1 MNLLT
6 DLEGIA
12 KQVIKYSPTLATMIL
27 GPAGGAV
34 ATLIAGALGVNPSDS
49 SAIINGVNT
58 DPDIKAKLLAIED
71 DLQKFKSQNSM
82 TDTENARQFQID
94 EEKEGKTD
102 YMPIII
108 TVFLMITFVGV
119 LLLLFFPVSTSQQNS
134 TLIGTMTG
142 LLTREF
148 IQACRYYIGGDSTDS

>member
-6 DLEGIA
+6 DFEGIA
-12 KQVIKYSPTLATMIL
+12 KEVIKYSPTLATLVL
-27 GPAGGAV
+27 GPAGGTI

-49 SAIINGVNT
+49 NAIINTVKT
-58 DPDIKAKLLAIED
+58 DPDIKAKLLAIQD
-71 DLQKFKSQNSM
+71 DLEKLKSQNSM
-82 TDTENARQFQID
+82 TDTENAREFQET

-102 YMPIII
+102 YMPIIVTI
-108 TVFLMITFVGV
+108 FLMTTFIGV
-119 LLLLFFPVSTSQQNS
+119 LLLLFFPMTTNQQNN

-148 IQACRYYIGGDSTDS
+148 IQACRYYIGGDATDS